1 MMENLEKYITDNLDQ
16 FNCGQMPAGHNERFL
31 ARLSQAQATAN
42 IAQTQA
48 TAQPQAKEPA
58 KRRIPHLFS
67 SKAIFAATSA
77 AAAII
82 IALVAT
88 TTLKSQDEKYTIG
101 IQELA
106 QEMFRQEAETLLLFE
121 EDDQYMIN
129 NVKAITNEAIP
140 LSEQLPSELT
150 PAQRAEILREYYKAK
165 TAALKTI
172 KTLYAQSGQTI
183 E

>member
-1 MMENLEKYITDNLDQ
+1 MDNLEKFIQNNLEQ
-16 FNCGQMPAGHNERFL
+16 FNSGEMPAGHNERFL

-42 IAQTQA
+42 IAQPQA
-48 TAQPQAKEPA
+48 TAQTEAKLH
-58 KRRIPHLFS
+58 RRGGIKHLFS
-67 SKAIFAATSA
+67 RKAIFAATSA

-106 QEMFRQEAETLLLFE
+106 QEMFRQEAETLMLFE

-150 PAQRAEILREYYKAK
+150 TAQRAEILREYYKAK

-172 KTLYAQSGQTI
+172 KTLYAQSGQPM

>member
-1 MMENLEKYITDNLDQ
+1 MENLEKYITDNLDQ

-42 IAQTQA
+42 IAQ
-48 TAQPQAKEPA
+48 PQAKAPA
-58 KRRIPHLFS
+58 KCRILYLFS
-67 SKAIFAATSA
+67 RKAIFAATSA

-101 IQELA
+101 VQELA
-106 QEMFRQEAETLLLFE
+106 QEMFRQEAETLMLFE

-140 LSEQLPSELT
+140 LSEQLPSELS

-172 KTLYAQSGQTI
+172 KTLYAQSGQPI

>member
-1 MMENLEKYITDNLDQ
+1 MKGSLPACPGHRQQPILPNLRKQTNLRSRHLPNAE
-16 FNCGQMPAGHNERFL
+16 FRICSFL
-31 ARLSQAQATAN
+31 HR
-42 IAQTQA
+42 
-48 TAQPQAKEPA
+48 EPG
-58 KRRIPHLFS
+58 LYE
-67 SKAIFAATSA
+67 KAIFAATSA

-88 TTLKSQDEKYTIG
+88 ATLKSQDEKYTIG

-106 QEMFRQEAETLLLFE
+106 QEMFRQEAETLMLFE

-140 LSEQLPSELT
+140 LSEQLPSELS

-165 TAALKTI
+165 TAVLKTI
-172 KTLYAQSGQTI
+172 KTLYAQSGQPI

>member
-1 MMENLEKYITDNLDQ
+1 MENLGKYITDNLDQ

-42 IAQTQA
+42 IAQ
-48 TAQPQAKEPA
+48 PQAKAPA

-67 SKAIFAATSA
+67 RKAIFAATSA

-101 IQELA
+101 VQELA
-106 QEMFRQEAETLLLFE
+106 QEMFRQEAETLMLFE

-172 KTLYAQSGQTI
+172 KTLYAQSGQPMD
-183 E
+183 